1 MCFGSSPFCAPLH
14 WQFIR
19 MAPQYPKSNLHICRQ
34 SCLLV
39 NNKILI
45 TFSRVQISQTIMHL
59 LLLPTGLL
67 SALALLMMP
76 SRIEAIQCYS
86 GNQFSIIECPSLYCI
101 KQTLGLDTV
110 SITSLY
116 DDSVIRQVRYC
127 DGTGVSSICSTYRIL
142 DTCQN
147 VPNLVHEFMEF

>member
-1 MCFGSSPFCAPLH
+1 
-14 WQFIR
+14 
-19 MAPQYPKSNLHICRQ
+19 
-34 SCLLV
+34 
-39 NNKILI
+39 
-45 TFSRVQISQTIMHL
+45 MHL
-59 LLLPTGLL
+59 LLLPFGLL

-147 VPNLVHEFMEF
+147 VPNLVSEFMEF